1 MKYKKKKRRKNM
13 KDYTELI
20 QAVVAGVGG
29 ADNITD
35 CIHCATRLR
44 FSLKD
49 GEKFDREALKA
60 VPGVLGTAV
69 SSGSYQVLIGTHVG
83 DVYTQLMNLP
93 ELKANGLKETAA
105 IDDPETASA
114 DGKTKEK
121 TGLLDRFT
129 KMMSDVYAPYIPL
142 LATGGIASGVIG
154 LLSTLGVVDSASLTY
169 QTFYSIFY
177 SLIYFFPILLAFT
190 AGRHFKCNPYMAATL
205 GAAIMYPGV
214 ADLLV
219 TGEQASLFGIN
230 FTAYNFSGSFIPIL
244 LAVFCM
250 SYFEKWLKKVL
261 PQITQFILVP
271 FLCLAVFVP
280 LSILV
285 FGPLGGL
292 VANAINAVY
301 GLISASSIL
310 VGIVFGGLFSLVIL
324 LGMHWAITPILLGIM
339 AEQGFEPA
347 LAAGGMGNYAAL
359 GICLAVAVFAKNAT
373 DKTTA
378 GSAAFTNALCGI
390 TEPSLYGIILRSKW
404 LLGTMIL
411 SGAAAGLVLGIGGVA
426 ATNFSFSG
434 ILAFSGWF
442 GCVNFPMYCVGIL
455 VSIALG
461 FILTAFLLKSG
472 KVKEYN

>member
-1 MKYKKKKRRKNM
+1 M

-20 QAVVAGVGG
+20 KSIIDGVGG
-29 ADNITD
+29 ADNITG

-49 GEKFDREALKA
+49 GSKFDKDALKA
-60 VPGVLGTAV
+60 ISGVLGTAV
-69 SSGSYQVLIGTHVG
+69 SSGSYQVLIGTHVM
-83 DVYTQLMNLP
+83 DVYTQLMDLP
-93 ELKANGLKETAA
+93 EIKANGLKESAA
-105 IDDPETASA
+105 IDDP
-114 DGKTKEK
+114 KTVSEDKKK

-129 KMMSDVYAPYIPL
+129 KMMSDVYAPYIPI
-142 LATGGIASGVIG
+142 LATGGIASGLIG
-154 LLSTLGVVDSASLTY
+154 LFSTLGIVDSASLTY
-169 QTFYSIFY
+169 QAFYSIFY

-190 AGRHFKCNPYMAATL
+190 AGKHFKCNPYMAATL

-219 TGEQASLFGIN
+219 TGESATLFGIN

-250 SYFEKWLKKVL
+250 SHFERWLKKTL
-261 PQITQFILVP
+261 PQVVQFILVP
-271 FLCLAVFVP
+271 FLCLVVFVP

-285 FGPLGGL
+285 FGPVGGL
-292 VANAINAVY
+292 VANGINAVY
-301 GLISASSIL
+301 GVISASRIL
-310 VGIVFGGLFSLVIL
+310 VGVVFGGLFSLVIL
-324 LGMHWAITPILLGIM
+324 LGMHWAITPILLGVM
-339 AEQGFEPA
+339 ATQGFEPA

-359 GICLAVAVFAKNAT
+359 GICLAVAIFAKNPG

-390 TEPSLYGIILRSKW
+390 TEPGLYGIILRSKW
-404 LLGTMIL
+404 LLGTMIF
-411 SGAAAGLVLGIGGVA
+411 SGAVAGLILGIGGVA

-455 VSIALG
+455 ASIVLG
-461 FILTAFLLKSG
+461 FVLTAFLLKSG